1 MSEQDFLITASEIL
15 KNLDAKSDKLDKRNK
30 NAWNTIVLLAI
41 FFLGSMGTGI
51 YKLANLENQKADKS
65 EVEKYYLKVE
75 RYEIGQLTKSKLTS
89 AYMAKMAALAGGD
102 SLKIKEAEI
111 EYNYHIR
118 EIIKFSGIRGRNN

>member
-1 MSEQDFLITASEIL
+1 MSEQDFLRTASDIL
-15 KNLDAKSDKLDKRNK
+15 KKLDDKSDKIDKRNK
-30 NAWNTIVLLAI
+30 NAWNTIMLLAI

-51 YKLANLENQKADKS
+51 YKVANLENQKADKT

-75 RYEIGQLTKSKLTS
+75 RYEIGQVTKSELTS

-102 SLKIKEAEI
+102 QSKIKAAEK

-118 EIIKFSGIRGRNN
+118 EIIKFSGVRGHK